1 MAEEVIEGKEN
12 ESLQDKVLKLQS
24 MFDEPIVIT
33 LSVSELK
40 EIKLEMA
47 MPTRRWNSSDDEPE
61 GGDENGPSEIKR
73 DFPTLQHEINY
84 FG

>member
-1 MAEEVIEGKEN
+1 MAEEVIEGKEKK
-12 ESLQDKVLKLQS
+12 SLQDKVLKLQS

-47 MPTRRWNSSDDEPE
+47 IPTRRWNSEDPDDNVD
-61 GGDENGPSEIKR
+61 GDGPTSLPVR
-73 DFPTLQHEINY
+73 DFPTLQNEVNY